1 MKTEAEPTPG
11 SPSWLSAALS
21 GDVDGESLDVL
32 RLVVG
37 SAGPGQG
44 VVIDL
49 SAVTFLDPAGIGA
62 IVGAVRSLNERGARA
77 AVICSRP
84 GLTGILR
91 ANRIEEVAIL
101 VPAAADLAASIQG
114 AAPIAC

>member
-1 MKTEAEPTPG
+1 MKTDAEPMPG
-11 SPSWLSAALS
+11 QPPWVSTALS
-21 GDVDGESLDVL
+21 GEVDGESVDVL

-62 IVGAVRSLNERGARA
+62 IVGAVRSLNERGAHA

-91 ANRIEEVAIL
+91 ANRIEEVAVL
-101 VPAAADLAASIQG
+101 VSSAADLAAAIEG
-114 AAPIAC
+114 FAPIAC

>member
-1 MKTEAEPTPG
+1 MKTDAEPTPG
-11 SPSWLSAALS
+11 QPRWLSAALS
-21 GDVDGESLDVL
+21 GDVDGESVDVL
-32 RLVVG
+32 RLVLG

-49 SAVTFLDPAGIGA
+49 SAVTFLDSDGIGA
-62 IVGAVRSLNERGARA
+62 IVGAVRRLNERGARA

-84 GLTGILR
+84 GLAGILR

-101 VPAAADLAASIQG
+101 VASAADLATSIEG
-114 AAPIAC
+114 IAPIAC